1 VTTGRDSVRLLC
13 GAALLLLCSA
23 VSADDRAERI
33 KAAFVYNF
41 AKFVEW
47 PASAFQTPQQPIRL
61 CALRAEAGDN
71 RLDLIEGRSAQ
82 GREISLQLLESPR
95 QSVDCH
101 ILYLANSRDNYD
113 GVLALLIGKPVLT
126 ISEDVGFID
135 RDGMVS
141 LFIDDN
147 HVRFRINLKAAQATG
162 LKVSARIL
170 QLAQE
175 VR

>member
-1 VTTGRDSVRLLC
+1 MIGKDSLRLVW
-13 GAALLLLCSA
+13 GVMFLLLGSVA
-23 VSADDRAERI
+23 SADDRAERI

-47 PASAFQTPQQPIRL
+47 PVDAFAASDTPIRL
-61 CALRAEAGDN
+61 CALSSEASNN
-71 RLDLIEGRSAQ
+71 RLDLIQGRSAQ
-82 GREISLQLLESPR
+82 GRDIALMLLDSAQ
-95 QSVDCH
+95 QSGNCH
-101 ILYLANSRDNYD
+101 ILYLAKPHANYD
-113 GVLALLIGKPVLT
+113 GMLATLNGKPVLT
-126 ISEDVGFID
+126 ISEDVNFVD
-135 RDGMVS
+135 RNGMVS